1 MILEPNEIAKTSV
14 PEFIKTKLINKTVDK
29 DKREAFLVEKL
40 GSQMLVNHLKELIIS
55 SESDLVRWQSDNWEE
70 WDVVECHD
78 TYAFFLYPSNEN
90 LSYIISSSS
99 EENDEDRYILRSDDP
114 NLACVDSV
122 LFGVILTLRA
132 LSEACEY
139 RGYSYDN
146 GNMLDHRASSLMRC
160 FEDAIYHLYETPE
173 HPELTDD
180 MKVLI
185 ENIREI
191 VHNQLD

>member
-1 MILEPNEIAKTSV
+1 MILEPNEVAKISL
-14 PEFIKTKLINKTVDK
+14 PESIKNKLIHKIVDK
-29 DKREAFLVEKL
+29 DKREAFLVDRL
-40 GSQMLVNHLKELIIS
+40 GSQMLVNHLKELIRS

-70 WDVVECHD
+70 WDVAECDDAH
-78 TYAFFLYPSNEN
+78 AFFLYPSDKG
-90 LSYIISSSS
+90 LSHIISSST
-99 EENDEDRYILRSDDP
+99 EENDEDRDILRSDDP

-122 LFGVILTLRA
+122 LLGVILTLRA
-132 LSEACEY
+132 LHEACDY

-146 GNMLDHRASSLMRC
+146 SNILDHSAYSLMRC

-180 MKVLI
+180 MKMVVDK
-185 ENIREI
+185 IREI